1 MIDFNIE
8 TGNKNNRNFFDINLA
23 NVEKDIL
30 NSNTIYIAYAFL
42 TPINTLSYDSS
53 FGSYLFSSD
62 ENITTDI
69 AIGIFQYYVSEPLEH
84 NSMTVTW
91 NNNQVDL

>member
-8 TGNKNNRNFFDINLA
+8 TGNKNNKNFFDIHVNEI
-23 NVEKDIL
+23 EKDIL

-42 TPINTLSYDSS
+42 TPINTLSYDST
-53 FGSYLFSSD
+53 FGSYLFSLD
-62 ENITTDI
+62 ENITNDI

-84 NSMTVTW
+84 NRITVTW
-91 NNNQVDL
+91 NNNEVEL